1 MPTSETGTF
10 ARRTFRRGPRPAAG
24 FTLIE
29 VLVVVVLIGVLSA
42 VALLSVGA
50 VGRKDPLEDEARRL
64 NALLL
69 FAAEEALMQARDL
82 GLRLE
87 PAGYRFL
94 SYDPEAFLW
103 EDLAADDLYKPRE
116 LPEDVYMELF
126 LEEKEVVL
134 DTARTPRSPGTESD
148 EREKEEERAGEPE
161 PQLLILSSG
170 ELTPFQLWVAQRFEE
185 DRYLI
190 EGKANGEITLLLPE
204 KDRR

>member
-1 MPTSETGTF
+1 MPTSETGTLISR
-10 ARRTFRRGPRPAAG
+10 AIRRGRPQAAG

-64 NALLL
+64 HALLL
-69 FAAEEALMQARDL
+69 FAGEEALMQGRDL

-103 EDLAADDLYKPRE
+103 EDLSGDDLYKPRE

-134 DTARTPRSPGTESD
+134 DTARTRAPPGTERD
-148 EREKEEERAGEPE
+148 EEEDDDRAGEPE

-170 ELTPFQLWVAQRFEE
+170 ELTPFQLWVGQRFEE

-190 EGKANGEITLLLPE
+190 EGQANGELSLILPDPE
-204 KDRR
+204 RR

>member
-10 ARRTFRRGPRPAAG
+10 ARRNVRRGPRLARG

-64 NALLL
+64 HALLR
-69 FAAEEALMQARDL
+69 FAGEEALMQGRDL

-103 EDLAADDLYKPRE
+103 EDMAADDLYKARE

-134 DTARTPRSPGTESD
+134 DTARTRESPGKASD
-148 EREKEEERAGEPE
+148 EREKDDRAGEPE

-170 ELTPFQLWVAQRFEE
+170 ELTPFQLWIAQRFEE

-190 EGKANGEITLLLPE
+190 EGEADGQITLLLPE
-204 KDRR
+204 TERR

>member
-1 MPTSETGTF
+1 MPTSGTGTF
-10 ARRTFRRGPRPAAG
+10 ASGAIRRGPRPAAG

-50 VGRKDPLEDEARRL
+50 VGRKDPLEDETRRL
-64 NALLL
+64 HALLR
-69 FAAEEALMQARDL
+69 FAGEEALMQGRDL

-94 SYDPEAFLW
+94 SYNPESFLW
-103 EDLAADDLYKPRE
+103 EDLSSDDLYKARE
-116 LPEDVYMELF
+116 LPEDIYMELF
-126 LEEKEVVL
+126 LEDREVVL
-134 DTARTPRSPGTESD
+134 DTARNRSAPD
-148 EREKEEERAGEPE
+148 EDRDEDDDKTGEPE

-170 ELTPFQLWVAQRFEE
+170 ELTPFQLWVGQRFEE

-190 EGKANGEITLLLPE
+190 EGQASGEITLILPDAE
-204 KDRR
+204 RR